1 MSYAREIA
9 KHQIPMVVFK
19 ISSLNFFFFELK
31 RIATIHA
38 EGCCVPPPP
47 LRLAF

>member
-9 KHQIPMVVFK
+9 KYQIPMVVFK
-19 ISSLNFFFFELK
+19 ISSLNFFFELK

-47 LRLAF
+47 PPCFLP